1 MAAQPAGALPPTNLP
16 APLSELIGRDA
27 EVAEVLSLIG
37 SHRLVSL
44 TGAGGIGKT
53 QLALAAARQLLP
65 NFTDGVWLAEFSPL
79 ADPGLVPATVAAA
92 VGLEFGGGEISAQ
105 RVAQALADRRLLL
118 VLDTCE
124 HVIGAAARMAEA
136 LLHANPAAHVI
147 TTSREP
153 LKADGE
159 WIYPVPPL
167 AVPAVESDNFW
178 RYGAA
183 RLFVL
188 RSRASGTHVSEDRH
202 VAALIATICRRLDGI
217 PLAIELAAA
226 RGGALGIDEVA
237 ARLDDR
243 FRLLTGGRRMALP
256 RHQTL
261 RATLDWSYELLS
273 EPERVILRRL
283 AIFAGVFSLEAA
295 SAVVASPELLQSDVI
310 EGLANLVAKSLV
322 AAEVDGRVARYRLLD
337 TTRAYAIEKLGESGE
352 RERLARRH
360 AEYYRD
366 FFEQIEAEL
375 DARSA
380 VEWLDDYGRQIDN
393 LRAALDWSFS
403 LQGEASIGVT
413 LTAATVPLWMH
424 LSLLDECRSRVAR
437 ALAAIEVETNADARR
452 EMKLHAALGGLLMYT
467 YDAKDAVPG
476 ACAAWTRSFEIA
488 ERLDDAEY
496 RLTSLWGLWFFHVAS
511 SGHRMALELAER
523 FSALAAKL
531 ADLNYRLVGER
542 MMAISQHYLGDL
554 AGARRRLDRA
564 LGEHVTANCTSPV
577 LRFQLRPH
585 VAARVL
591 LAWILWLEGFPDQA
605 IRAAE
610 NSVEEARGAN
620 HVLSLCYALSQACPI
635 ALMVGD
641 LATAESYLR
650 MLVEQS
656 ARYSLPFW
664 AALGR
669 SNQGVLLIKRG
680 DLDAGLRLLRAGQSE
695 LGEGRVAWST
705 LLIRPAGRSITFCTV
720 TGEAL
725 ARTGQ
730 TGDGL
735 ILLEAAIDHCER
747 TEERW
752 IFAELLRVKGEL
764 LLLQGGSS
772 AAATAEDHF
781 RQALDWA
788 RRQGALSW
796 ELRAATS
803 LARLLRD
810 QGRPADAMALLQ
822 PVYDRFT
829 EGFDTVDLQA
839 AKALIDALQ

>member
-1 MAAQPAGALPPTNLP
+1 
-16 APLSELIGRDA
+16 
-27 EVAEVLSLIG
+27 
-37 SHRLVSL
+37 
-44 TGAGGIGKT
+44 
-53 QLALAAARQLLP
+53 
-65 NFTDGVWLAEFSPL
+65 
-79 ADPGLVPATVAAA
+79 
-92 VGLEFGGGEISAQ
+92 
-105 RVAQALADRRLLL
+105 
-118 VLDTCE
+118 
-124 HVIGAAARMAEA
+124 
-136 LLHANPAAHVI
+136 PAAHVI
-147 TTSREP
+147 ATSREP
-153 LKADGE
+153 LKAEGE
-159 WIYPVPPL
+159 WIYPVPPI

-188 RSRASGTHVSEDRH
+188 RSRASGAHVSEDRY

-226 RGGALGIDEVA
+226 RCGVLGIETLA

-243 FRLLTGGRRMALP
+243 FRLLTGGRRTALP

-261 RATLDWSYELLS
+261 RATLDWSYQLLS

-295 SAVVASPELLQSDVI
+295 RAVVASPELLQSEVV
-310 EGLANLVAKSLV
+310 EGLSNLVAKSLV

-352 RERLARRH
+352 GERLARRH

-393 LRAALDWSFS
+393 LRAALDWAFS
-403 LQGEASIGVT
+403 PHGEASIGVA

-437 ALAAIEVETNADARR
+437 ALAAIEVGTNPDARR
-452 EMKLHAALGGLLMYT
+452 EMKLHAALGGTLMYT
-467 YDAKDAVPG
+467 YDFEDAVPR
-476 ACAAWTRSFEIA
+476 AVAAWTRAFEIA

-496 RLTSLWGLWFFHVAS
+496 RLASLWGLWFFHFAS
-511 SGHRMALELAER
+511 SGHRVALQLAER
-523 FSALAAKL
+523 FCALAANRP
-531 ADLNYRLVGER
+531 DPNYRLVGER
-542 MMAISQHYLGDL
+542 MTAVSQHCLGDQPS
-554 AGARRRLDRA
+554 ARCHLDRA
-564 LGEHVTANCTSPV
+564 LGEYITPNCASPF
-577 LRFQLRPH
+577 LRFQLRPR
-585 VAARVL
+585 VAVRVL

-605 IRAAE
+605 LRAAE
-610 NSVEEARGAN
+610 NSVEEARGAH
-620 HVLSLCYALSQACPI
+620 HVLSLCYALSQVCPI
-635 ALMVGD
+635 ALLVGD

-664 AALGR
+664 ASSCR
-669 SNQGVLLIKRG
+669 SNQGVLLIERG
-680 DLDAGLRLLRAGQSE
+680 DLDAGLRLLRAGHSE
-695 LGEGRVAWST
+695 LGEPGFAW
-705 LLIRPAGRSITFCTV
+705 RSITFCAV
-720 TGEAL
+720 TGLAL

-730 TGDGL
+730 IGDGL
-735 ILLEAAIDHCER
+735 ILVEAAIDHCEH

-752 IFAELLRVKGEL
+752 LFAELLRVKGEL

-772 AAATAEDHF
+772 AAAMAEDHF

-803 LARLLRD
+803 LAQLLRD
-810 QGRPADAMALLQ
+810 QGRPADAMALLR